1 MEDRI
6 LEASRFEKN
15 NLLVTEPGKCPAF
28 LFNKN
33 PVAGQNAIQCGFY
46 FQAMAKNFGFVKV

>member
-15 NLLVTEPGKCPAF
+15 NLLVTEPGKMP
-28 LFNKN
+28 
-33 PVAGQNAIQCGFY
+33 GFS
-46 FQAMAKNFGFVKV
+46 F